1 MIDRTNVAALIPC
14 YFEAQRIREVAARA
28 RAQLNTVLVVDDGST
43 DGTESEARA
52 AGVEVIRHAVN
63 QGKGA
68 AIKTGLRELSAR
80 AGLEYAL
87 ILDGDGQHLP
97 EEIPNF
103 LAAAERTRA
112 PMLVG
117 TRMSDTRTMPFVRR
131 MTNRFMSW
139 QISRVCGQPVPDSQ
153 CGFRM
158 IHRDLAPALAAI
170 ATVKFD
176 YETEMLVVA
185 SRRGC
190 KIEAVPVSTI
200 YGDEKSKIHPVRDTI
215 RFYQMMA
222 RFKRGAWP
230 AIWKMPKNAP
240 CGSCTMAMRPTF
252 GMSNG
257 GLQTVPPSSVTRAA
271 LASAFSTVT

>member
-1 MIDRTNVAALIPC
+1 MPIDRTNVAALIPC
-14 YFEAQRIREVAARA
+14 YFEAARIREVAERA
-28 RAQLNTVLVVDDGST
+28 HAQLDTVLVIDDGST

-52 AGVEVIRHAVN
+52 AGVEIIKHAVN

-80 AGLEYAL
+80 AGIEYAL

-97 EEIPNF
+97 EEIPLF
-103 LAAAERTRA
+103 LAAAERTHA
-112 PMLVG
+112 AMLVG
-117 TRMSDTRTMPFVRR
+117 TRMTDTRTMPFVRR

-139 QISRVCGQPVPDSQ
+139 QISRVCGQEVPDSQ

-185 SRRGC
+185 ARRGG

-222 RFKRGAWP
+222 RFRRGAE
-230 AIWKMPKNAP
+230 
-240 CGSCTMAMRPTF
+240 
-252 GMSNG
+252 
-257 GLQTVPPSSVTRAA
+257 
-271 LASAFSTVT
+271 

>member
-14 YFEAQRIREVAARA
+14 YFEEKRIREVAARTH
-28 RAQLNTVLVVDDGST
+28 AQLDTVLVVDDGST

-80 AGLEYAL
+80 AGIEYAL

-103 LAAAERTRA
+103 LEAANRTHA

-117 TRMSDTRTMPFVRR
+117 TRMTDTRTMPFVRR

-139 QISRVCGQPVPDSQ
+139 QISRVCGQEVPDSQ

-158 IHRDLAPALAAI
+158 IHRDLAPALVEI
-170 ATVKFD
+170 ETVKFD

-185 SRRGC
+185 SRRGDR
-190 KIEAVPVSTI
+190 IAAVPISTI
-200 YGDEKSKIHPVRDTI
+200 YGDEISKIHPVRDTI
-215 RFYQMMA
+215 RFYRMMA
-222 RFKRGAWP
+222 RFKRQAH
-230 AIWKMPKNAP
+230 
-240 CGSCTMAMRPTF
+240 S
-252 GMSNG
+252 S
-257 GLQTVPPSSVTRAA
+257 PPSS
-271 LASAFSTVT
+271 

>member
-1 MIDRTNVAALIPC
+1 MPIDRSNVAALIPC
-14 YFEAQRIREVAARA
+14 YFEEKRIREVAARA
-28 RAQLNTVLVVDDGST
+28 HAQLDTVLVVDDGST

-80 AGLEYAL
+80 AGIEYAL

-103 LAAAERTRA
+103 LEAANRTPA

-117 TRMSDTRTMPFVRR
+117 TRMTDTRTMPFVRR

-139 QISRVCGQPVPDSQ
+139 QISRVCGQEVPDSQ

-158 IHRDLAPALAAI
+158 IHRDLAPAMVAI
-170 ATVKFD
+170 ETVKFD

-185 SRRGC
+185 SRRGDR
-190 KIEAVPVSTI
+190 IAAVPISTI
-200 YGDEKSKIHPVRDTI
+200 YGDEISKVHPLRDTI
-215 RFYQMMA
+215 RFYRMMA
-222 RFKRGAWP
+222 RFKRA
-230 AIWKMPKNAP
+230 AH
-240 CGSCTMAMRPTF
+240 S
-252 GMSNG
+252 S
-257 GLQTVPPSSVTRAA
+257 PPSS
-271 LASAFSTVT
+271 